1 MEANNSE
8 ERSSRSILLVD
19 GKEGDAAEEEEEL
32 VERWWSWAYRCKTH
46 LASVISRRKGLPLAL
61 LAGCAAAA
69 QIIMVG
75 MYSAKSSPW
84 QSVFTRSVGIT
95 FVPLLFVK
103 WEPKETQDLL
113 TLTISIAI
121 GLLEVL
127 GNVFL
132 SLSIAHI
139 SSGDASVITQNL
151 PVTSTI
157 AACLFLGEVLD
168 KMDILII
175 IINGIGLIVVSKP
188 SFLFPSESL
197 DHIAE
202 TSVSSDFLG
211 VSMSVLSLLCAA
223 SVSVLSRY
231 LVPKNANIAYLI
243 SALSGMWGIFI
254 STIIATLTSSWKSP
268 DSLLE
273 WTMCIGVSLSTLFA
287 VIPFIHALETESVMI
302 VAVLFTV
309 GIPLTCLHDVII
321 NQLVDW
327 STLVGA
333 TLVIGSTIALFLKT
347 TL

>member
-1 MEANNSE
+1 MFTNELGSVQVSQKKHIFGMEANNSE

-19 GKEGDAAEEEEEL
+19 GKEGDAAVEEEL
-32 VERWWSWAYRCKTH
+32 EERWWSWAYRCKTQ

-84 QSVFTRSVGIT
+84 QSVFTRSVSIT
-95 FVPLLFVK
+95 FVPLLFVR

-157 AACLFLGEVLD
+157 AACLFLD
-168 KMDILII
+168 Y
-175 IINGIGLIVVSKP
+175 
-188 SFLFPSESL
+188 
-197 DHIAE
+197 IAE
-202 TSVSSDFLG
+202 ASVSSDFLG
-211 VSMSVLSLLCAA
+211 VLKYGTS
-223 SVSVLSRY
+223 
-231 LVPKNANIAYLI
+231 NIL
-243 SALSGMWGIFI
+243 
-254 STIIATLTSSWKSP
+254 
-268 DSLLE
+268 
-273 WTMCIGVSLSTLFA
+273 
-287 VIPFIHALETESVMI
+287 
-302 VAVLFTV
+302 
-309 GIPLTCLHDVII
+309 
-321 NQLVDW
+321 
-327 STLVGA
+327 
-333 TLVIGSTIALFLKT
+333 
-347 TL
+347 